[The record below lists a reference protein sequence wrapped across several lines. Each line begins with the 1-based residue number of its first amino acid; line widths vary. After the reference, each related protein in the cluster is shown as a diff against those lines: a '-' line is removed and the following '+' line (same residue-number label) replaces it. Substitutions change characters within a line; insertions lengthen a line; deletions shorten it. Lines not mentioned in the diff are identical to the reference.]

1 MEQATSELDFSSSEL
16 PKMLSFIS
24 SALQRVT
31 DSNDAH
37 HRSNLQH
44 VSVFDGLSCPAI
56 SIHSYLERIFQYANC
71 SSSCFVVAYVYLD
84 RFVQRQS
91 TVAIDSW
98 NVHRLVITSVLVAAK
113 FMDDVY
119 YNNAYYAKIGG
130 ISTAEMNFLEV
141 DFLFGL
147 RFQLNVTPNTFY
159 TYCCYLRRQMMLLHP
174 PAPLSSISIVSNDH
188 RCSCPSS
195 SMIMVG
201 NLPVKHLQYSSCYN
215 DDESCHQP
223 HHQIPPHG
231 VRKL

>member
-1 MEQATSELDFSSSEL
+1 MKQATSELDFSSSGM

-31 DSNDAH
+31 DCNDAC

-44 VSVFDGLSCPAI
+44 VSVFHGLSRPAI

-84 RFVQRQS
+84 RFVQRQA

-147 RFQLNVTPNTFY
+147 SFQLNVTPNTFH
-159 TYCCYLRRQMMLLHP
+159 TYCWYLRREMMLLHP
-174 PAPLSSISIVSNDH
+174 PPPLSSISIVSNDH

-223 HHQIPPHG
+223 HHQ
-231 VRKL
+231 VTV